1 MTVPAPVARF
11 DNVAAGHSLQFG
23 RAERVISAYRL
34 EEVRP
39 ALAAV
44 QEAVGG
50 GAWAFGVVAYEAAA
64 GLDPDARVWTPQEG
78 LPLVWF
84 GIADAPDERVL
95 PLTTGE
101 GFEVD
106 GWAPDWSA
114 AEHALRVEAVRAA
127 IAEGETYQCNLTTRL
142 RSSFRGDAFGLYG
155 ELAHRQR
162 GGHHA
167 FLDLGRHTVVSA
179 SPESFLHWEDGL
191 LRTAPMKGTAA
202 RGRTPEEDL
211 AAREALRAS
220 EKDRAE
226 NVMIVDLLRNDLA
239 RVCEAGSVQVTELL
253 ATEEY
258 PTLWQLTSRIQGRA
272 RPEVGFARVFEALFP
287 CGSITGAP
295 KLSTMELIA
304 ELEDAP
310 RGVYCGAIGYFAPG
324 SAPRARFSVA
334 IRTVVIDGADG
345 YAVYGAGGGIT
356 WASTPADE
364 YDELLVK
371 AAVLP
376 TGKHEPFALL
386 ETLAVHGGQAQHLG
400 EHLER
405 MLDSAAHFG
414 IPARREVLEAAAL
427 EAVAQEAGAEAD
439 VLLRLALGRD
449 GTREISSRPLAAPP
463 GPVRLVLDTVR
474 TSFPT
479 GLSAHKTTVRG
490 HFTAARARH
499 PHADDVVLLGE
510 HGRAVETTIAT
521 LAARIDGT
529 WCTPPLADGCL
540 AGVGRRRALER
551 GELVERPLSVEML
564 RSVEELAVLSSARGW
579 RRAVLV
585 EEPVPC
591 PG

>member
-1 MTVPAPVARF
+1 M
-11 DNVAAGHSLQFG
+11 
-23 RAERVISAYRL
+23 
-34 EEVRP
+34 
-39 ALAAV
+39 
-44 QEAVGG
+44 
-50 GAWAFGVVAYEAAA
+50 
-64 GLDPDARVWTPQEG
+64 
-78 LPLVWF
+78 
-84 GIADAPDERVL
+84 
-95 PLTTGE
+95 
-101 GFEVD
+101 
-106 GWAPDWSA
+106 
-114 AEHALRVEAVRAA
+114 EAVRAA
-127 IAEGETYQCNLTTRL
+127 IAEGDTYQCNLTTRL

-324 SAPRARFSVA
+324 SAPRARFNVA

-345 YAVYGAGGGIT
+345 SAVYGAGGGIT
-356 WASTPADE
+356 WASTAADG
-364 YDELLVK
+364 VRR
-371 AAVLP
+371 AA
-376 TGKHEPFALL
+376 GQSQRSCRRRKQEPFALL
-386 ETLAVHGGQAQHLG
+386 ETLAVHRRAGSASWGAPRADAGLG
-400 EHLER
+400 E
-405 MLDSAAHFG
+405 HFG
-414 IPARREVLEAAAL
+414 IPGAARGARGCSTRGGGSRR
-427 EAVAQEAGAEAD
+427 GAEAD
-439 VLLRLALGRD
+439 MLLRLALGRD
-449 GTREISSRPLAAPP
+449 GTREISSRPLTAPPPSRCGLSWTRCAPHSRPGSARTRPPCEGTSPRHVPGTPTLTTWCCSANTAAPWRPPSRPSPPASTAP
-463 GPVRLVLDTVR
+463 GAPHR
-474 TSFPT
+474 SPT
-479 GLSAHKTTVRG
+479 DASPGW
-490 HFTAARARH
+490 AAGA
-499 PHADDVVLLGE
+499 PSSGE
-510 HGRAVETTIAT
+510 SWSSGR
-521 LAARIDGT
+521 
-529 WCTPPLADGCL
+529 
-540 AGVGRRRALER
+540 
-551 GELVERPLSVEML
+551 
-564 RSVEELAVLSSARGW
+564 
-579 RRAVLV
+579 
-585 EEPVPC
+585 
-591 PG
+591 